1 MKSTAIRLLKATQE
15 HQKGHRRHLLIVIFK
30 SRVQSFAPASGA
42 QRLRDE
48 GSVLVISVNAGRP
61 MDLLQKS
68 IGAQVLV
75 ELRGK
80 RKLRGRLRGYDQHLN
95 LILEDADEMSFDDEA
110 EHEIIEVIK
119 TVIVRGDNVV
129 LVSPPPES
137 ARE

>member
-1 MKSTAIRLLKATQE
+1 
-15 HQKGHRRHLLIVIFK
+15 
-30 SRVQSFAPASGA
+30 
-42 QRLRDE
+42 
-48 GSVLVISVNAGRP
+48 

-80 RKLRGRLRGYDQHLN
+80 RKLRGKLRGYDQHLN
-95 LILEDADEMSFDDEA
+95 LILEDADEISFDDEA
-110 EHEIIEVIK
+110 EQETIEVIK

-129 LVSPPPES
+129 LVSPPPKS

>member
-1 MKSTAIRLLKATQE
+1 MRNL
-15 HQKGHRRHLLIVIFK
+15 HLLIVIFK

-42 QRLRDE
+42 QRLYDE

-75 ELRGK
+75 ELKGK
-80 RKLRGRLRGYDQHLN
+80 KKLRGKLRGYDQHLN
-95 LILEDADEMSFDDEA
+95 LILEDADEISFDDEA
-110 EHEIIEVIK
+110 GQEIIEVIK

-129 LVSPPPES
+129 LVSPPPKS